1 MAAAR
6 AYYYYSWDS
15 PHAKEA
21 FSLPF
26 YCLPL
31 QLETLNLEN
40 LAANA
45 FKKMK

>member
-31 QLETLNLEN
+31 QLKSLKLWRTV
-40 LAANA
+40 ANA
-45 FKKMK
+45 FIK